1 VRAIAIDLGQ
11 RRVGIAKSDPMRIIT
26 QPHGTLARKMG
37 DEQLVATIAKL
48 CIDEEVSDIVVGL
61 PLHMDG
67 REGEGAAEARKF
79 AAKLQAKTGCKIV
92 LWDERLST
100 VSAQRHM
107 TEIGVKTRDK
117 KGVVDQYAAE
127 MILQSYLA
135 STPK

>member
-1 VRAIAIDLGQ
+1 
-11 RRVGIAKSDPMRIIT
+11 MRIIT
-26 QPHGTLARKMG
+26 QPHGTLQRKMG
-37 DEQLVATIAKL
+37 DNKLIETIAQL
-48 CIDEEVSDIVVGL
+48 CVDEEVSDIVVGL

-79 AAKLQAKTGCKIV
+79 AAQLEAKTGCKIV

-100 VSAQRHM
+100 VGAQRHM
-107 TEIGVKTRDK
+107 TEIGIKTKNK

-135 STPK
+135 SIPK